1 MSWLELLLIPLGFA
15 IGAYGTIVGA
25 GGGFVLVPALL
36 LIFPDDSQR
45 EITAISLAVV
55 LLTSISGS
63 IAHARRR
70 LIDYRTGLTLVLTAV
85 PASFVGAYAVR
96 FLPRSLFDVT
106 FGALLVALALFV
118 AFGMSGGSQTMRSPM
133 RTGRAVVRRSM
144 DRGDGAVSQY
154 AYDVRQGMALS
165 GGTGLVATIFGV
177 GGGIIQVPLMATF
190 LRIPIDISVAT
201 SQFMLIFMAAAGVS
215 LHALA
220 GAFEAEDAVRIGA
233 LGLGA
238 IMGAQAGALLSP
250 RLSGIAVTRLLAAG
264 LIVIGGRLVLTP
276 ALQAKRWASG
286 LLRSETPGPLVV

>member
-1 MSWLELLLIPLGFA
+1 MSWLDLLLVPLGFA

-45 EITAISLAVV
+45 EITAVSLAVV

-70 LIDYRTGLTLVLTAV
+70 LIDYRTGLLLVLTAV
-85 PASFVGAYAVR
+85 PASFAGAYAVR

-118 AFGMSGGSQTMRSPM
+118 VFGMSRGGQTMRSPM
-133 RTGRAVVRRSM
+133 RAGRAVVRRSM

-165 GGTGLVATIFGV
+165 GGTGFVATMFGV

-201 SQFMLIFMAAAGVS
+201 SQFMLIFMAAAGVF

-220 GAFEAEDAVRIGA
+220 GTFEPADAVRIGA

-238 IMGAQAGALLSP
+238 IMGAQAGALLSR
-250 RLSGIAVTRLLAAG
+250 RLSGNAVTRLLAAG
-264 LIVIGGRLVLTP
+264 LILIGGRLVLAP
-276 ALQAKRWASG
+276 AF
-286 LLRSETPGPLVV
+286 